1 MASKDP
7 GEPSDAPDCQMT
19 LIVAVRCRDGVILG
33 SDSQETRGERGR
45 RLARSTR
52 KVYEPRPGFLLA
64 WAGAQDVAQGF
75 ALRLGRAGDV
85 STDADRLHIKD
96 RLHAILADVREDPSV
111 AGRSDNA
118 EFLIA
123 WWSAQENKPV
133 ALHLLSGGAAVW
145 VSDWGF
151 GGTSLG
157 VERASFAVS
166 TMRHIDPGALT
177 LEQAKIV
184 ALKVLRDTIETGV
197 EGIGGRV
204 QMGAVRESGLEVIE
218 EADMRGLQDTADLWE
233 AQCIELLLGS
243 TASPSASETPDRG
256 VRPPS

>member
-1 MASKDP
+1 
-7 GEPSDAPDCQMT
+7 MT

-52 KVYEPRPGFLLA
+52 KVYEPHPGFLLA

-75 ALRLGRAGDV
+75 ALRLERDDDMSAN
-85 STDADRLHIKD
+85 ADRLAIKD
-96 RLHAILADVREDPSV
+96 RLHAILADVRKDPSV
-111 AGRSDNA
+111 EGRSDNV
-118 EFLIA
+118 EFLLA
-123 WWSAQENKPV
+123 WWSRQENKPV
-133 ALHLLSGGAAVW
+133 ALRLLSGGAGEW
-145 VSDWGF
+145 VNDWEF
-151 GGTSLG
+151 GGIRLG
-157 VERASFAVS
+157 VERANFAVGA
-166 TMRHIDPGALT
+166 MRYIDPGALT

-184 ALKVLRDTIETGV
+184 ALKVLRDTIETSV

-218 EADMRGLQDTADLWE
+218 EADMRGLHDTVDLWE
-233 AQCIELLLGS
+233 TQCIELLLGS

>member
-1 MASKDP
+1 
-7 GEPSDAPDCQMT
+7 MT

-52 KVYEPRPGFLLA
+52 KVYEPHPGFLLA

-75 ALRLGRAGDV
+75 ALRLERADDM
-85 STDADRLHIKD
+85 SPNADRLDIKG
-96 RLHAILADVREDPSV
+96 RLHAILADVRKDPSV
-111 AGRSDNA
+111 EGRSDNV
-118 EFLIA
+118 EFLVA
-123 WWSAQENKPV
+123 WWSRQENKPV
-133 ALHLLSGGAAVW
+133 ALRLLSGGAGEW
-145 VSDWGF
+145 VSDWEF
-151 GGTSLG
+151 GGIRLG
-157 VERASFAVS
+157 VERAGFAVGA
-166 TMRHIDPGALT
+166 MRYIDPGALT

-184 ALKVLRDTIETGV
+184 ALKVLRDTIETSV

-218 EADMRGLQDTADLWE
+218 EADMRGLHDTVDLWE

>member
-1 MASKDP
+1 
-7 GEPSDAPDCQMT
+7 MT